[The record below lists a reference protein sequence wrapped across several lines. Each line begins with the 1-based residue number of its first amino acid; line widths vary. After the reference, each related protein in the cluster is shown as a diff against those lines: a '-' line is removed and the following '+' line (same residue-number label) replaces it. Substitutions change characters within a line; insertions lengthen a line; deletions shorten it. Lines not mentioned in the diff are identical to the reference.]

1 MTTKRKFNLYCIL
14 LLAAVAFSLFTAA
27 QKFATGFSQGWKD
40 ATIEMQRSA
49 GTANYEAYELT
60 LQAND
65 PRRCELTLTNT
76 ATGKT
81 DSLRVSQAM
90 AWVSTK
96 ERPTESLPVIVG
108 KLVLIALV
116 PLCFIAFWV
125 VFIRLVWA
133 VNRGDDF
140 GTSTTRRL
148 RLMGW
153 LLIGQ
158 YASEWIFQLLT
169 LPPAISYEGY
179 QVSPSMDT
187 DPMLLVSGIGLLV
200 VSQLFAVGQRMKEEN
215 ELTI

>member
-14 LLAAVAFSLFTAA
+14 LLAAVVFSLFTAA
-27 QKFATGFSQGWKD
+27 QKFVAGFSQGWND

-60 LQAND
+60 LQANA
-65 PRRCELTLTNT
+65 PRRCELVLTNT

-90 AWVSTK
+90 AWVATSQ
-96 ERPTESLPVIVG
+96 RPTESLPVIVD
-108 KLVLIALV
+108 KMVLIALV

-133 VNRGDDF
+133 VNRGEDF

-153 LLIGQ
+153 LLIGL
-158 YASEWIFQLLT
+158 YASEWIFHLIT

-179 QVSPSMDT
+179 RVSSPADT
-187 DPMLLVSGIGLLV
+187 DPMLLVSGIGLLAV
-200 VSQLFAVGQRMKEEN
+200 GQLFAVGQRMKEEN